1 MDLFSKAKES
11 FSMAGK
17 EFTQKATDVSGI
29 ARVNLKLKEENNRLK
44 EAIGELGELLL
55 NEHPEEATKLFPEQ
69 VYAIRAL
76 QKTIEQDK
84 RELAVFKGMQ
94 ICPNCGAE
102 QEKEAVI
109 CTVCHMNIEE
119 AKRMIQSQEE
129 QVRFCSNCGAPLSG
143 NAKFCANCGSKAE

>member
-29 ARVNLKLKEENNRLK
+29 ARVNLKLKEEKSRLN
-44 EAIGELGELLL
+44 EAICNLGELLL
-55 NEHPEEATKLFPEQ
+55 NEHPDEASKMFPEQ
-69 VYAIRAL
+69 VFAIREL
-76 QKTIEQDK
+76 QKAIEQDK
-84 RELAVFKGMQ
+84 KELAVFKGMQ

-102 QEKEAVI
+102 QEKTAVV

-119 AKRMIQSQEE
+119 AKRLLQPQEE
-129 QVRFCSNCGAPLSG
+129 PVRFCKNCGTPLSAG
-143 NAKFCANCGSKAE
+143 AKFCANCGSSVK